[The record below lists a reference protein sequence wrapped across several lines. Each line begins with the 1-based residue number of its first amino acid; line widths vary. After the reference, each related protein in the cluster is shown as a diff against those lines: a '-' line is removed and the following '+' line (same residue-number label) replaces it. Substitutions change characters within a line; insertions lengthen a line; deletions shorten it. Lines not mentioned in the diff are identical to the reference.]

1 MIDDVVFHRRFRVY
15 TPSHPSVT
23 GIVETRE
30 ERQSRG
36 SHLQPWRRATAE
48 SFSLS
53 TDEPSE
59 NGWHEELKMSLV
71 AEEDAIP
78 HLDNRA
84 RCSGKNDEE
93 VLAA

>member
-1 MIDDVVFHRRFRVY
+1 VAR
-15 TPSHPSVT
+15 TCSHGAVP
-23 GIVETRE
+23 
-30 ERQSRG
+30 Q
-36 SHLQPWRRATAE
+36 LRA
-48 SFSLS
+48 SLS